1 MVPPW
6 AGHPTHRPDM
16 KMACH
21 DHHQPQLTRLSQ
33 LVPPATHYTQLTN
46 QWNEP
51 PVADFAFSAPFQCF
65 TPDSAL
71 HLKRICYTYYHT
83 NHEYT
88 TARTSA
94 CLRGVPEIEQAI
106 FSCKASLEEMATRL
120 VVLSARVVD
129 GGGGSL
135 AGCCLD
141 AMVEVV
147 DALVGEARHPSC
159 RHLVGVLVLLVLD
172 TRRPSRLAII
182 SPSFDGGAG
191 LAEAEPAAN
200 HTPEHGQTL
209 P

>member
-1 MVPPW
+1 
-6 AGHPTHRPDM
+6 
-16 KMACH
+16 MA
-21 DHHQPQLTRLSQ
+21 
-33 LVPPATHYTQLTN
+33 
-46 QWNEP
+46 
-51 PVADFAFSAPFQCF
+51 
-65 TPDSAL
+65 
-71 HLKRICYTYYHT
+71 
-83 NHEYT
+83 
-88 TARTSA
+88 ARARS
-94 CLRGVPEIEQAI
+94 
-106 FSCKASLEEMATRL
+106 ASLGARNGRSSPLGSTWALKMATRL